1 MAKFKNAQD
10 KQNGK
15 LYNIDQLDKLKPTD
29 LILSKLVC
37 TYCGCPLIFHHSGKR
52 KAYLSTKPGKN
63 HSEECKKKVHREEAK
78 ERRIHK
84 YVGNEALTRTQQSR
98 IAKNGYKTWRRK
110 STSIA
115 IKKENSS
122 TSKRVTLK
130 TKKTRSS
137 SYRPVAES
145 NGTVPRGRKEEKMHT
160 RVPLVAPANIENY
173 IGQAIKVV
181 GRIIGVKAKKYTA
194 SISLVRDGMENRVYL
209 NEATFRNSAVGLRA
223 ALIELEKRIRNKEFR
238 ALMCAVVDVI
248 PDSKGR
254 PMCMLRTDD
263 GLVVN
268 GYEIR
273 VALR

>member
-1 MAKFKNAQD
+1 
-10 KQNGK
+10 
-15 LYNIDQLDKLKPTD
+15 
-29 LILSKLVC
+29 
-37 TYCGCPLIFHHSGKR
+37 
-52 KAYLSTKPGKN
+52 
-63 HSEECKKKVHREEAK
+63 
-78 ERRIHK
+78 
-84 YVGNEALTRTQQSR
+84 
-98 IAKNGYKTWRRK
+98 
-110 STSIA
+110 
-115 IKKENSS
+115 
-122 TSKRVTLK
+122 
-130 TKKTRSS
+130 
-137 SYRPVAES
+137 
-145 NGTVPRGRKEEKMHT
+145 MHT